1 MAEQQPVAPVSYG
14 PFTAEDLERR
24 LRYVDFT
31 GEDHARIAEV
41 ASEVVDHLDEHLAAF
56 FNHLGRFE
64 EAQGLLGRRDMF
76 EEAKRLKREHL
87 VAMVGGD
94 YGLSYVEE
102 RFRLGQLYNR
112 AQLEIGLFMGAY
124 HALLASIGARIMRH
138 FPGDGLAGF
147 SHFTTLRK
155 VAFFDLA
162 IIVDAMMAD
171 REQTIRRQQ
180 EAIRELSTPTLQ
192 VRERLLI
199 LPIIGLLDSHRAKQ
213 LTDGLLQAIRAHR
226 AKVVVVDMTGVATVD
241 SKVANHLIQT
251 VEAARLMG
259 ATVIVTGLSA
269 DVAQSLVTLGV
280 DLSRL
285 NTMGDL
291 QGGIEE
297 AERLLGYALRNDQRP
312 RLAAG

>member
-1 MAEQQPVAPVSYG
+1 MLERNKNEFAVVGAFAEA
-14 PFTAEDLERR
+14 DLEAR
-24 LRYVDFT
+24 LRFVDFT
-31 GEDHARIAEV
+31 PEDFVRITEIKD
-41 ASEVVDHLDEHLAAF
+41 EILDHLDEHLVAF
-56 FNHLGRFE
+56 FDHLGRFE
-64 EAQGLLGRRDMF
+64 KARGLIGSVTLLQEATQ
-76 EEAKRLKREHL
+76 LKREHL
-87 VAMVGGD
+87 IAMVGGD
-94 YGLSYVEE
+94 YGMLYVAQQ
-102 RFRLGQLYNR
+102 FRLGQIYNR
-112 AQLEIGLFMGAY
+112 AQLDMGLYMGAF
-124 HALLASIGARIMRH
+124 HALISGVAERITARFPNDSAVALAHYRS
-138 FPGDGLAGF
+138 FK
-147 SHFTTLRK
+147 K

-162 IIVDAMMAD
+162 IIVDGVVAD

-213 LTDGLLQAIRAHR
+213 LTDTLLHAIRTHR
-226 AKVVVVDMTGVATVD
+226 AKVVVVDMTGVSTVD

-259 ATVIVTGLSA
+259 ATAIVTGLSA

-291 QGGIEE
+291 QGGIEK
-297 AERLLGYALRNDQRP
+297 AEQLLGYAERSTERSGH
-312 RLAAG
+312 LAG

>member
-1 MAEQQPVAPVSYG
+1 MAEKKPAPVG
-14 PFTAEDLERR
+14 FGEFATEDIERRLRFVDFTAEDRGHLSAIKSDV
-24 LRYVDFT
+24 LDHVDEHMKAFF
-31 GEDHARIAEV
+31 
-41 ASEVVDHLDEHLAAF
+41 DHLS
-56 FNHLGRFE
+56 RFE
-64 EAQGLLGRRDMF
+64 EGQGLFRRAEILD
-76 EEAKRLKREHL
+76 EARRLKREHL
-87 VAMVGGD
+87 KAMVGGQ
-94 YGLSYVEE
+94 YGLGYVEE
-102 RFRLGQLYNR
+102 RFRLGQLYSR

-124 HALLASIGARIMRH
+124 HALMTSIGARIMHR
-138 FPGDGLAGF
+138 FAADGPAGF
-147 SHFTTLRK
+147 THFVSFRK

-192 VRERLLI
+192 VRDRLLI

-241 SKVANHLIQT
+241 SKVSNHLIQT

-259 ATVIVTGLSA
+259 AAVIVTGLSA

-297 AERLLGYALRNDQRP
+297 AERILGYAPRTDQRI
-312 RLAAG
+312 RRTDG

>member
-1 MAEQQPVAPVSYG
+1 MAEHSDATIGLPADDEV
-14 PFTAEDLERR
+14 ERR
-24 LRYVDFT
+24 LRYLNFT
-31 GEDHARIAEV
+31 PEDHARIRDVQGEILG
-41 ASEVVDHLDEHLAAF
+41 HLDEHLAAF
-56 FNHLGRFE
+56 FDHLSRFE
-64 EAQGLLGRRDMF
+64 EAQGLFRRGDVLDQ
-76 EEAKRLKREHL
+76 AKRLKREHL
-87 VAMVGGD
+87 VALFQGNYD
-94 YGLSYVEE
+94 PAYVEQ
-102 RFRLGQLYNR
+102 RFRLGQLYSR
-112 AQLEIGLFMGAY
+112 AQLDVGLFMGAF
-124 HALLASIGARIMRH
+124 HELMASIGARIVGH
-138 FPGDGLAGF
+138 FSGDPTAGF
-147 SHFTTLRK
+147 AHFVSFRK

-162 IIVDAMMAD
+162 VIVDAMMAD

-192 VRERLLI
+192 VRDRLLI
-199 LPIIGLLDSHRAKQ
+199 LPIIGLLDSYRAKQ

-226 AKVVVVDMTGVATVD
+226 AKVVVVDLTGVSTVD

-259 ATVIVTGLSA
+259 ASVIVTGLSA

-297 AERLLGYALRNDQRP
+297 AERILGYADRRGERSAVLND
-312 RLAAG
+312 